1 MTHRVGGSRRTVPRA
16 WILPVLALVLV
27 LVSVYLGLLSRS
39 VLHDFVA
46 WWPVWVALAV
56 LAFLARGRRWGRVRV
71 SALVPILWM
80 TVAALFVTGHVL
92 GWAAMPSAATKL
104 NGPQAGSVSTGAISA
119 RIEGLLEVG
128 SGQSGFLYA
137 VEPVRRG
144 GDIGPPVA
152 VEQLQG
158 ANIAIALDPSPD
170 PGLYT
175 FAGWALDLDESP
187 VWSLSLGGEIE
198 ADLSRLRIS
207 SLQLGGEGTARL
219 GQADGSVVVTVSG
232 VFEITVPPGVPT
244 RIVGVAVVPPGWIEG
259 SDGSESPTPGT
270 GWVISVDQGT
280 SLTVREG

>member
-1 MTHRVGGSRRTVPRA
+1 
-16 WILPVLALVLV
+16 
-27 LVSVYLGLLSRS
+27 
-39 VLHDFVA
+39 
-46 WWPVWVALAV
+46 
-56 LAFLARGRRWGRVRV
+56 
-71 SALVPILWM
+71 M

-119 RIEGLLEVG
+119 RIEGLLDVG

-158 ANIAIALDPSPD
+158 ANIAIALDTSSD

-219 GQADGSVVVTVSG
+219 GQVDGSVVVTVSG

-244 RIVGVAVVPPGWIEG
+244 RIVGEAVVPPGWVEG
-259 SDGSESPTPGT
+259 SDGFESPAPGT

>member
-1 MTHRVGGSRRTVPRA
+1 MTHLVGGSRRAVPRA
-16 WILPVLALVLV
+16 WVLPVLALVLV
-27 LVSVYLGLLSRS
+27 LVSVYVGFLSRS

-46 WWPVWVALAV
+46 WWPVWLVLVV

-80 TVAALFVTGHVL
+80 TVAALFVTGHIL

-119 RIEGLLEVG
+119 RIEGQLEVG

-158 ANIAIALDPSPD
+158 ANIAVALDTSPD

-207 SLQLGGEGTARL
+207 SLQLGGAGTARL
-219 GQADGSVVVTVSG
+219 GQVTGSVVVTVSG
-232 VFEITVPPGVPT
+232 AFEITVPPGVPT
-244 RIVGVAVVPPGWIEG
+244 RVVGEAAVPPGWVEG
-259 SDGSESPTPGT
+259 SDGSESPASGPG
-270 GWVISVDQGT
+270 WLISVDQGT
-280 SLTVREG
+280 SLTVTEG